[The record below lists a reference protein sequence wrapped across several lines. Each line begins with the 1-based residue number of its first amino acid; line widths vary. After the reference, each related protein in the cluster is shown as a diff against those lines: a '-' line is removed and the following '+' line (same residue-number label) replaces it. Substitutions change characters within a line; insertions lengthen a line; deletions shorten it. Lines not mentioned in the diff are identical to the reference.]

1 LENAALELLEPV
13 VAEAVVADVARVLVG
28 LKHASAAPAVLAA
41 PVTPLDGGAGI
52 GIDSNVVCVSS
63 RWFPRLG
70 RLGAPAPAAPSAP
83 SGPSVGVGKGVGKPD
98 CVVLPEP
105 PLLEDGRVRC
115 TWPKCTST
123 FSDHH
128 GVRRHV
134 RVTHLCEKPFVC
146 DEDGCGKKFGHRQSL
161 EYHVAAAH
169 RSERPFKCV
178 DTDCTYVFPKEAAMR
193 AHVRRYVN
201 VFAPPET
208 TPNLQATPN
217 LGKHAKALH
226 V

>member
-13 VAEAVVADVARVLVG
+13 VAEPVVADVARVLVG
-28 LKHASAAPAVLAA
+28 LKHASAAPAVLVA

-52 GIDSNVVCVSS
+52 GIDSNVVCVPS

-70 RLGAPAPAAPSAP
+70 GKLGAPAAPAPA
-83 SGPSVGVGKGVGKPD
+83 VGVGKPD

-105 PLLEDGRVRC
+105 SLLEDGRVRC
-115 TWPKCTST
+115 TWPKCMST

-134 RVTHLCEKPFVC
+134 RVTHLCEKLFVC
-146 DEDGCGKKFGHRQSL
+146 NEDGCGKKFGHRPSL

-178 DTDCTYVFPKEAAMR
+178 DADCTYAFPKEAAMR
-193 AHVRRYVN
+193 AHARRYVN
-201 VFAPPET
+201 VFARPQT
-208 TPNLQATPN
+208 TPNGTKPPSN
-217 LGKHAKALH
+217 PKPG
-226 V
+226 